1 MVNRSPSG
9 AAPAAHARRSITRFT
24 AAALATRPRSAPAR
38 NRHSVGTDGNRFAP
52 RSASVAG
59 SASSDR
65 SARKSPPASRISLNA
80 R

>member
-1 MVNRSPSG
+1 MVSRSPSG
-9 AAPAAHARRSITRFT
+9 AAPAAQARRSMVRLT

-38 NRHSVGTDGNRFAP
+38 NRHNVGTLGNRFDP
-52 RSASVAG
+52 RSAAVAG

-65 SARKSPPASRISLNA
+65 SAKKSPPARQISINV